1 MPRRFEAISD
11 EDRIIYDEEQEVEEM
26 YFVSKGIVGIG
37 FSLIATS
44 CTRNHIIAKEIK
56 GAQIIGDHY
65 TVNDQKSQFI
75 YMAIKRDVCAFAL
88 SKMFLLNDIFPK
100 YDDIRKTL

>member
-1 MPRRFEAISD
+1 MTVYLFSDIFRQFSRFFKNDSPNEQKFLYDIAFGFMPRRFEAGSD

-65 TVNDQKSQFI
+65 TVND
-75 YMAIKRDVCAFAL
+75 
-88 SKMFLLNDIFPK
+88 
-100 YDDIRKTL
+100 